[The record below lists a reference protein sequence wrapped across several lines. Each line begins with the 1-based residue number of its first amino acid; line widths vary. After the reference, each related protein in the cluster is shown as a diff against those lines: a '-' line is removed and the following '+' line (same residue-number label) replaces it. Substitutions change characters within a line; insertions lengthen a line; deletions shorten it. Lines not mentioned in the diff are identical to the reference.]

1 MTNANQISLILKLAA
16 MSLYVCARILP
27 TDTNH
32 KLYVDN
38 WFNSIPLNIYIFERG
53 IEMVGT
59 VRRYRIG
66 KCPVMSESYW
76 TYLFYW
82 TPYID
87 GVNISVVSWLD
98 NKVVTLL

>member
-1 MTNANQISLILKLAA
+1 MQES
-16 MSLYVCARILP
+16 LP

-38 WFNSIPLNIYIFERG
+38 WFNSIPLNIYMFERG

-59 VRRYRIG
+59 VRSYRIG
-66 KCPVMSESYW
+66 KCPVMSES
-76 TYLFYW
+76 YLFYW

-87 GVNISVVSWLD
+87 GVNISVVSWLG
-98 NKVVTLL
+98 NKVATLL